1 MTIAHANSIRI
12 DPSFAAVVDSH
23 WTAVYGLLFSM
34 TGNTPDCEDLTQET
48 FLRALRGWETFKQGT
63 NQRAWLIRIAVNAF
77 FDVQRKRRKLKINRL
92 DGEPSS
98 VEKSVEERLEILEQ
112 GALVRAAM
120 EELSERS
127 RIVFHLRVTEDLSF
141 RQIAEL
147 TGTTEIGARWHM
159 FEARR
164 KLLKRLEDFSAR

>member
-1 MTIAHANSIRI
+1 MTIAQANSARI
-12 DPSFAAVVDSH
+12 DSAFAAIVDRN

-48 FLRALRGWETFKQGT
+48 FLRALRSWDSFKEGS
-63 NQRAWLIRIAVNAF
+63 NLRAWLMRIALNLF
-77 FDVQRKRRKLKINRL
+77 FDVQRKRQKIRINRL
-92 DGEPSS
+92 DREPSS
-98 VEKSVEERLEILEQ
+98 REKSVEERFEILEQ

-120 EELSERS
+120 EELSESS
-127 RIVFHLRVTEDLSF
+127 RIVFHLRVSENLSF

-164 KLLKRLEDFSAR
+164 KLLKRLEDRSVR

>member
-1 MTIAHANSIRI
+1 MTIAHANSARI
-12 DPSFAAVVDSH
+12 DPAFSATVDRN
-23 WTAVYGLLFSM
+23 WTAIYGLLFSM

-48 FLRALRGWETFKQGT
+48 FLRALRSWETYKEGS
-63 NQRAWLIRIAVNAF
+63 NLRAWLMRIALNAF
-77 FDVQRKRRKLKINRL
+77 FDVQRKRQKIRINRL
-92 DGEPSS
+92 DSEPSS
-98 VEKSVEERLEILEQ
+98 REQSVEERFEILEQ

-120 EELSERS
+120 EELSESS
-127 RIVFHLRVTEDLSF
+127 RIVFHLRVTENLSF

-164 KLLKRLEDFSAR
+164 KLLKRLEGRSAR